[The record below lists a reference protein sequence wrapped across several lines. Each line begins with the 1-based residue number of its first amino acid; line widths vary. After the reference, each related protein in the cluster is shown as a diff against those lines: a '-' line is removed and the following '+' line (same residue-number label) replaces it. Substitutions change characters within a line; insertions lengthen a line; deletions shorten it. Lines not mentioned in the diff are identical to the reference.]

1 MILSIDRRLFF
12 WYSIFTTQ
20 SQRGGN
26 KMNWAAIV
34 WLVLMVLFLIVEAAC
49 AIHLVSIWFA
59 VGSLVAMIAA
69 WLGGPV
75 WLQILLFVL
84 VSGALLAS
92 LWPLVRRFINPKVTA
107 TNIDSMIGSV
117 GLVTV
122 AIDNVAA
129 AGQVK
134 LGAMEWTARS
144 TSGETIQEGTLIRV
158 DRIEGV
164 KAFVSPAEIPAR
176 P

>member
-1 MILSIDRRLFF
+1 M
-12 WYSIFTTQ
+12 
-20 SQRGGN
+20 
-26 KMNWAAIV
+26 MNWAAIV

-107 TNIDSMIGSV
+107 TNIDSIIGSV